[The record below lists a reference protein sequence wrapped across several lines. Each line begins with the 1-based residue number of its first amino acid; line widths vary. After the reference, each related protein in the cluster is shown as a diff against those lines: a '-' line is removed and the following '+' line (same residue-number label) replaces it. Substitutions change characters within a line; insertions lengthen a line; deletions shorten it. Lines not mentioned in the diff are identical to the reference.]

1 MARVRD
7 PAGYD
12 GQREMI
18 LSKAAQL
25 FAQRGY
31 AGTSMNEVAAA
42 CGVSK
47 ATLYHYV
54 RDKHDLAVR
63 IAEEHVLRL
72 EAVVD
77 EVLREQVAPEDRLRE
92 LIRRF
97 VAEYALAQNA
107 QRVLTEDVRF
117 LREEDQARVLGVER
131 RVVAA
136 FARTIAEVRGEDAQ
150 SRLGKPMAML
160 LFGMINW
167 MFTWL
172 KPGRELDHDAIGLM
186 VADLF
191 FGGVQAVALPEALVG
206 DKAPPQA
213 PRSHRRSRVAPDCFT
228 TTSRWRGSPRSR
240 RTD

>member
-7 PAGYD
+7 IAGYD

-18 LSKAAQL
+18 LAHAAQL

-72 EAVVD
+72 EAVVA
-77 EVLREQVAPEDRLRE
+77 EVLRDHTKPEDRLRE
-92 LIRRF
+92 LIKRF
-97 VAEYALAQNA
+97 VAEYTLAQNA

-117 LREEDQARVLGVER
+117 LRDEDQARILDVER

-136 FARTIAEVRGEDAQ
+136 FSRTISEVRGEGEDSHVA
-150 SRLGKPMAML
+150 KPMAML

-172 KPGRELDHDAIGLM
+172 KPGRELDDEAIGSM

-191 FGGVQAVALPEALVG
+191 FGGVREV
-206 DKAPPQA
+206 KPPA
-213 PRSHRRSRVAPDCFT
+213 SKKKRNLSA
-228 TTSRWRGSPRSR
+228 
-240 RTD
+240 

>member
-18 LSKAAQL
+18 LSHAAQL

-54 RDKHDLAVR
+54 IDKHDLAVR

-72 EAVVD
+72 EALVND
-77 EVLREQVAPEDRLRE
+77 TLQAHADPEQRLHA
-92 LIRRF
+92 LIRGF
-97 VAEYALAQNA
+97 GQEYAQAQNA
-107 QRVLTEDVRF
+107 HRVLTEDVRF
-117 LREEDQARVLGVER
+117 LQDDDRQRVLGKERAVVETFAQA
-131 RVVAA
+131 VAQL
-136 FARTIAEVRGEDAQ
+136 RPDADGAGL
-150 SRLGKPMAML
+150 SKALAML
-160 LFGMINW
+160 LFGMMNW

-172 KPGRELDHDAIGLM
+172 RPDGSLDHEAM
-186 VADLF
+186 APVVADLF
-191 FGGVQAVALPEALVG
+191 LGGLSAVQTPGKPGHQTAGKKIV
-206 DKAPPQA
+206 
-213 PRSHRRSRVAPDCFT
+213 T
-228 TTSRWRGSPRSR
+228 TVNCGA
-240 RTD
+240 

>member
-18 LSKAAQL
+18 LSHAAQL

-72 EAVVD
+72 ETLV
-77 EVLREQVAPEDRLRE
+77 EETLRDYDTPEARLRE

-97 VAEYALAQNA
+97 VDEYALAQNA

-117 LREEDQARVLGVER
+117 LREEDQQRVLGVER

-136 FARTIAEVRGEDAQ
+136 FARTIAEVRGEPADSA
-150 SRLGKPMAML
+150 LGKPMAML

-167 MFTWL
+167 TFTWL
-172 KPGRELDHDAIGLM
+172 KPGRELDHEAIGDM
-186 VADLF
+186 VAELF
-191 FGGVQAVALPEALVG
+191 FGGVRAVQVPPALAEAQAK
-206 DKAPPQA
+206 KARKKSA
-213 PRSHRRSRVAPDCFT
+213 
-228 TTSRWRGSPRSR
+228 
-240 RTD
+240 

>member
-12 GQREMI
+12 GQREII
-18 LSKAAQL
+18 LSNAAQL

-72 EAVVD
+72 ESVVD
-77 EVLREQVAPEDRLRE
+77 EVLRDHAEPEARLRE

-97 VAEYALAQNA
+97 VAEYAIAQNA

-117 LREEDQARVLGVER
+117 LREEDQLRIVNVER

-136 FARTIAEVRGEDAQ
+136 FARTIAEARGEEPQ

-167 MFTWL
+167 TFTWL
-172 KPGRELDHDAIGLM
+172 KPGRELDHEAIGAM

-191 FGGVQAVALPEALVG
+191 FGGVRAV
-206 DKAPPQA
+206 
-213 PRSHRRSRVAPDCFT
+213 VAPDT
-228 TTSRWRGSPRSR
+228 PVQPKRVAGKPVRKTSPATR
-240 RTD
+240 

>member
-18 LSKAAQL
+18 LSNAAQL

-63 IAEEHVLRL
+63 IAEEHVQRL
-72 EAVVD
+72 EAVVQ
-77 EVLREQVAPEDRLRE
+77 EVMREHSTPEARLAA
-92 LIRRF
+92 LIRSF
-97 VAEYALAQNA
+97 VAEYAVAQNA

-117 LREEDQARVLGVER
+117 LREEDQARIIGVER

-136 FARTIAEVRGEDAQ
+136 FARTIAEVRGEDAT
-150 SRLGKPMAML
+150 SKLGKPMAML

-167 MFTWL
+167 MFTWM
-172 KPGRELDHDAIGLM
+172 KPGRELDHDAIGVI

-191 FGGVQAVALPEALVG
+191 FGGVRAVELPPALAAKGER
-206 DKAPPQA
+206 APA
-213 PRSHRRSRVAPDCFT
+213 GARKLR
-228 TTSRWRGSPRSR
+228 
-240 RTD
+240 

>member
-7 PAGYD
+7 LAGYD
-12 GQREMI
+12 TQREMI
-18 LSKAAQL
+18 LSNAAQL
-25 FAQRGY
+25 FAQRGF

-72 EAVVD
+72 ENVVQ
-77 EVLREQVAPEDRLRE
+77 EVLAENTAPEQRLRE
-92 LIRRF
+92 LILRF
-97 VAEYALAQNA
+97 VAEYAVAQNA

-117 LREEDQARVLGVER
+117 LGAEDQARIIGVER

-136 FARTIAEVRGEDAQ
+136 FAQTIDAVRGAEAD

-167 MFTWL
+167 MFTWF
-172 KPGRELDHDAIGLM
+172 KSNRELDHEAIGGI

-191 FGGVQAVALPEALVG
+191 FGGVRAIE
-206 DKAPPQA
+206 PPA
-213 PRSHRRSRVAPDCFT
+213 PRLPVK
-228 TTSRWRGSPRSR
+228 PRTHP
-240 RTD
+240 RT

>member
-18 LSKAAQL
+18 LSNAAQL

-63 IAEEHVLRL
+63 IAEEHVQRL
-72 EAVVD
+72 EAVVE
-77 EVLREQVAPEDRLRE
+77 EVLREHETPEARLGA
-92 LIRRF
+92 LIRSF
-97 VAEYALAQNA
+97 VAEYAMAQNA

-117 LREEDQARVLGVER
+117 LREEDQQRIIGVER

-136 FARTIAEVRGEDAQ
+136 FARTIAEVRGEDPA
-150 SRLGKPMAML
+150 SKLGKPMAML

-167 MFTWL
+167 MFTWM
-172 KPGRELDHDAIGLM
+172 KPGRELDPEAIGEI

-191 FGGVQAVALPEALVG
+191 FGGVRAVELPAALAAKGERALAG
-206 DKAPPQA
+206 ARKL
-213 PRSHRRSRVAPDCFT
+213 R
-228 TTSRWRGSPRSR
+228 
-240 RTD
+240 

>member
-18 LSKAAQL
+18 LSHAAAL

-72 EAVVD
+72 EALVND
-77 EVLREQVAPEDRLRE
+77 TLGRHADPAQRLQA
-92 LIRRF
+92 LIRGFGR
-97 VAEYALAQNA
+97 EYAQAQNA
-107 QRVLTEDVRF
+107 HRVLTEDVRF
-117 LREEDQARVLGVER
+117 LREEDQQRILDVER

-136 FARTIAEVRGEDAQ
+136 FAATIAEVRGEAPDSA
-150 SRLGKPMAML
+150 LGKPLAML

-167 MFTWL
+167 TFTWL
-172 KPGRELDHDAIGLM
+172 KPGGALDHDTIGTM
-186 VADLF
+186 VSELF
-191 FGGVQAVALPEALVG
+191 FGGVGAVSLPAT
-206 DKAPPQA
+206 AR
-213 PRSHRRSRVAPDCFT
+213 PRK
-228 TTSRWRGSPRSR
+228 PRAA
-240 RTD
+240 

>member
-12 GQREMI
+12 GQREII
-18 LSKAAQL
+18 LSNAAQL

-72 EAVVD
+72 ESVVD
-77 EVLREQVAPEDRLRE
+77 EVLRDHAEPEARLRE

-97 VAEYALAQNA
+97 VAEYAIAQNA

-117 LREEDQARVLGVER
+117 LREEDQLRIVNVER

-136 FARTIAEVRGEDAQ
+136 FARTIAEARGDEPHD
-150 SRLGKPMAML
+150 RLGKPMAML

-167 MFTWL
+167 TFTWL
-172 KPGRELDHDAIGLM
+172 KPGRELDHEAIGAM

-191 FGGVQAVALPEALVG
+191 FGGVRAV
-206 DKAPPQA
+206 
-213 PRSHRRSRVAPDCFT
+213 VAPDALGQPKRVAGKSVRKT
-228 TTSRWRGSPRSR
+228 NPAAR
-240 RTD
+240 

>member
-7 PAGYD
+7 PVGYD

-18 LSKAAQL
+18 LSHAAQL

-72 EAVVD
+72 EALVEETLAAHAD
-77 EVLREQVAPEDRLRE
+77 PEQRLQA
-92 LIRRF
+92 LIRGFGR
-97 VAEYALAQNA
+97 EYAQAQNA
-107 QRVLTEDVRF
+107 HRVLTEDVRF
-117 LREEDQARVLGVER
+117 LREEDQQRILDVER

-136 FARTIAEVRGEDAQ
+136 FAQTIAQVRGEPPDSA
-150 SRLGKPMAML
+150 LGKPLAML

-167 MFTWL
+167 TFTWL
-172 KPGRELDHDAIGLM
+172 RPGGSLDHEAIGTM
-186 VADLF
+186 VSELF
-191 FGGVQAVALPEALVG
+191 FGGVRAVGVPAAK
-206 DKAPPQA
+206 KA
-213 PRSHRRSRVAPDCFT
+213 RT
-228 TTSRWRGSPRSR
+228 TRKA
-240 RTD
+240 

>member
-18 LSKAAQL
+18 LSNAAQL

-63 IAEEHVLRL
+63 IAEEHVQRL
-72 EAVVD
+72 EAVVE
-77 EVLREQVAPEDRLRE
+77 EVMREHATPEARLAA
-92 LIRRF
+92 LIRSF
-97 VAEYALAQNA
+97 VAEYAMAQNA
-107 QRVLTEDVRF
+107 QRELTDDVRV
-117 LREEDQARVLGVER
+117 LREEDQQRILGVER

-150 SRLGKPMAML
+150 SKLGKPMAML

-167 MFTWL
+167 MFTWM
-172 KPGRELDHDAIGLM
+172 KPGRELDHEAIGVI

-191 FGGVQAVALPEALVG
+191 FGGVRAVKQPPALEPEKRAVAGAR
-206 DKAPPQA
+206 KA
-213 PRSHRRSRVAPDCFT
+213 R
-228 TTSRWRGSPRSR
+228 
-240 RTD
+240 

>member
-12 GQREMI
+12 GQRDMI
-18 LSKAAQL
+18 LSNAAQL

-31 AGTSMNEVAAA
+31 VGTSMNEVAAA

-63 IAEEHVLRL
+63 IAEEHVRRL

-77 EVLREQVAPEDRLRE
+77 QVLRQHLSPEARLRA
-92 LIRRF
+92 LIRHF
-97 VAEYALAQNA
+97 VAEYAVAQNA

-117 LREEDQARVLGVER
+117 LREEDQRRILDVER

-136 FARTIAEVRGEDAQ
+136 FAKTIGEVRGDGAHGEQDAV
-150 SRLGKPMAML
+150 GKPLAML

-172 KPGRELDHDAIGLM
+172 KPGRALDHEAIGTM
-186 VADLF
+186 VTELF
-191 FGGVQAVALPEALVG
+191 FGGVKAVGVPSALTRRRAAGKAVVG
-206 DKAPPQA
+206 LDTERPL
-213 PRSHRRSRVAPDCFT
+213 
-228 TTSRWRGSPRSR
+228 G
-240 RTD
+240 

>member
-18 LSKAAQL
+18 LSNAAQL
-25 FAQRGY
+25 FAQRGF

-72 EAVVD
+72 EAVVE
-77 EVLREQVAPEDRLRE
+77 EVLREHETPDDRLRE
-92 LIRRF
+92 LIQRF
-97 VAEYALAQNA
+97 VAEYAMAQNA

-117 LREEDQARVLGVER
+117 LHEEDQARILSVER

-150 SRLGKPMAML
+150 SKLGKPMAML

-167 MFTWL
+167 MFTWF
-172 KPGRELDHDAIGLM
+172 KPNRELDHDAIGSM
-186 VADLF
+186 VAGLF
-191 FGGVQAVALPEALVG
+191 FGGVRTVVLPDALAG
-206 DKAPPQA
+206 DRHVDAPVRKARESA
-213 PRSHRRSRVAPDCFT
+213 R
-228 TTSRWRGSPRSR
+228 
-240 RTD
+240 

>member
-18 LSKAAQL
+18 LSNAAQL

-72 EAVVD
+72 EAVVE
-77 EVLREQVAPEDRLRE
+77 EVLREHETPDDRLRE
-92 LIRRF
+92 LIQRF
-97 VAEYALAQNA
+97 VAEYAMAQNA

-117 LREEDQARVLGVER
+117 LHEEDQARILSVER

-150 SRLGKPMAML
+150 SKLGKPMAML

-167 MFTWL
+167 MFTWF
-172 KPGRELDHDAIGLM
+172 KPNRELDHDAIGSM
-186 VADLF
+186 VAELF
-191 FGGVQAVALPEALVG
+191 FGGVRTVVLPDALAG
-206 DKAPPQA
+206 DRRVDAPVRKARESA
-213 PRSHRRSRVAPDCFT
+213 R
-228 TTSRWRGSPRSR
+228 
-240 RTD
+240 

>member
-18 LSKAAQL
+18 LSNAAQL
-25 FAQRGY
+25 FAQRGF

-54 RDKHDLAVR
+54 RDKHELALR
-63 IAEEHVLRL
+63 IAEDHVLRL

-77 EVLREQVAPEDRLRE
+77 EVLREHAAPEDRLRE

-97 VAEYALAQNA
+97 VVEYAVAQNA

-117 LREEDQARVLGVER
+117 LSEDDQARIVAVER

-136 FARTIAEVRGEDAQ
+136 FARTIAEVRGDDPQ

-172 KPGRELDHDAIGLM
+172 KPDRELDHEAIGVM
-186 VADLF
+186 VAELF
-191 FGGVQAVALPEALVG
+191 FGGVKSVDLPPALASG
-206 DKAPPQA
+206 KAGPRPPA
-213 PRSHRRSRVAPDCFT
+213 
-228 TTSRWRGSPRSR
+228 GSGLR
-240 RTD
+240 

>member
-7 PAGYD
+7 PANYD
-12 GQREMI
+12 GQRDMI
-18 LSKAAQL
+18 LANAAQL

-77 EVLREQVAPEDRLRE
+77 EVLRAHATPEARLDA
-92 LIRRF
+92 LIRNF
-97 VAEYALAQNA
+97 VAEYAVAQNA

-117 LREEDQARVLGVER
+117 LREEDQARIIGVER

-136 FARTIAEVRGEDAQ
+136 FARTIAEVRGEDA
-150 SRLGKPMAML
+150 SSKLGKPMAML

-167 MFTWL
+167 MFTWM
-172 KPGRELDHDAIGLM
+172 KPGRELDHQAIGGI

-191 FGGVQAVALPEALVG
+191 FGGVRAVELPP
-206 DKAPPQA
+206 APA
-213 PRSHRRSRVAPDCFT
+213 TKRERTAAGARKRR
-228 TTSRWRGSPRSR
+228 
-240 RTD
+240 

>member
-18 LSKAAQL
+18 LSNAAQL

-63 IAEEHVLRL
+63 IAEEHVQRL
-72 EAVVD
+72 EAVVE
-77 EVLREQVAPEDRLRE
+77 EVLREHATPEARLNA
-92 LIRRF
+92 LIRSF
-97 VAEYALAQNA
+97 VAEYAMAQNA

-117 LREEDQARVLGVER
+117 LREEDQERIIGVER

-136 FARTIAEVRGEDAQ
+136 FARTIAEVRGEAPA
-150 SRLGKPMAML
+150 SKLGKPMAML

-167 MFTWL
+167 MFTWM
-172 KPGRELDHDAIGLM
+172 KPGRELDHEAIGHM

-191 FGGVQAVALPEALVG
+191 FGGVRAVELPPALSPKGERAIAGARKL
-206 DKAPPQA
+206 
-213 PRSHRRSRVAPDCFT
+213 RR
-228 TTSRWRGSPRSR
+228 GE
-240 RTD
+240 

>member
-18 LSKAAQL
+18 LSHAAQL

-54 RDKHDLAVR
+54 IDKHDLAVR

-72 EAVVD
+72 EALVND
-77 EVLREQVAPEDRLRE
+77 TLQAHADPEQRLHA
-92 LIRRF
+92 LIRGF
-97 VAEYALAQNA
+97 GQEYAQAQNA
-107 QRVLTEDVRF
+107 HRVLTEDVRF
-117 LREEDQARVLGVER
+117 LREQDQQRILDVER

-136 FARTIAEVRGEDAQ
+136 FAQTIAQVRGEPADSA
-150 SRLGKPMAML
+150 LGKPLAML

-167 MFTWL
+167 TFTWL
-172 KPGRELDHDAIGLM
+172 KPGGTLDHDAIGTM
-186 VADLF
+186 VSQLF
-191 FGGVQAVALPEALVG
+191 FGGVRAVSVPDGKKPRKARQA
-206 DKAPPQA
+206 
-213 PRSHRRSRVAPDCFT
+213 
-228 TTSRWRGSPRSR
+228 
-240 RTD
+240 

>member
-18 LSKAAQL
+18 LSNAAQL

-63 IAEEHVLRL
+63 IAEEHVRRL
-72 EAVVD
+72 EAVVE
-77 EVLREQVAPEDRLRE
+77 EVLQAHATPEARLAA
-92 LIRRF
+92 LIRSF
-97 VAEYALAQNA
+97 VAEYAMAQNA

-117 LREEDQARVLGVER
+117 LREEDQQRIIGVER

-136 FARTIAEVRGEDAQ
+136 FARTIAEVRGEDAD
-150 SRLGKPMAML
+150 SKLGKPMAML

-167 MFTWL
+167 MFTWM
-172 KPGRELDHDAIGLM
+172 KPGRELDHAAIGEM

-191 FGGVQAVALPEALVG
+191 FGGVRAVQVPAALASAQPRASAR
-206 DKAPPQA
+206 KA
-213 PRSHRRSRVAPDCFT
+213 R
-228 TTSRWRGSPRSR
+228 
-240 RTD
+240 

>member
-18 LSKAAQL
+18 LANAAQL

-72 EAVVD
+72 EAVVA
-77 EVLREQVAPEDRLRE
+77 EVLREHAEPADRLRE

-97 VAEYALAQNA
+97 VAEYTIAQNA

-117 LREEDQARVLGVER
+117 LRAEDQARILGVER
-131 RVVAA
+131 RVVEA
-136 FARTIAEVRGEDAQ
+136 FARTIAEVRGEPAQ
-150 SRLGKPMAML
+150 SLLGKPMAML

-172 KPGRELDHDAIGLM
+172 KTDGALDGAAIGEM
-186 VADLF
+186 VAQLY
-191 FGGVQAVALPEALVG
+191 FGGVGAVEAPGVAAG
-206 DKAPPQA
+206 ATRTA
-213 PRSHRRSRVAPDCFT
+213 AGPRK
-228 TTSRWRGSPRSR
+228 PR
-240 RTD
+240 

>member
-18 LSKAAQL
+18 LLNAAQL

-63 IAEEHVLRL
+63 IAEEHVQRL
-72 EAVVD
+72 EAVVE
-77 EVLREQVAPEDRLRE
+77 EVLRDHATPEARLAA
-92 LIRRF
+92 LIRSF

-117 LREEDQARVLGVER
+117 LREEDQQRIVGVER

-150 SRLGKPMAML
+150 SKLGKPMAML

-167 MFTWL
+167 MFTWM
-172 KPGRELDHDAIGLM
+172 KPGRELDHAAIGEM

-191 FGGVQAVALPEALVG
+191 FGGVRAVKVPPALLDAEPLPGSEA
-206 DKAPPQA
+206 QQ
-213 PRSHRRSRVAPDCFT
+213 SR
-228 TTSRWRGSPRSR
+228 
-240 RTD
+240 

>member
-18 LSKAAQL
+18 LSNAAQL
-25 FAQRGY
+25 FAQRGF

-63 IAEEHVLRL
+63 IAEEHVQRL
-72 EAVVD
+72 ESVVQ
-77 EVLREQVAPEDRLRE
+77 EVLREHQAPEARLAE

-97 VAEYALAQNA
+97 VAEYAIAQNA

-117 LREEDQARVLGVER
+117 LREEDQERILNVER

-136 FARTIAEVRGEDAQ
+136 FARTIAEVRGEDPQ
-150 SRLGKPMAML
+150 SKLGKPMAML

-172 KPGRELDHDAIGLM
+172 KPGRELDHDAIGAM
-186 VADLF
+186 VSELF
-191 FGGVQAVALPEALVG
+191 FGGVRAVTLPEALAA
-206 DKAPPQA
+206 DQRHA
-213 PRSHRRSRVAPDCFT
+213 T
-228 TTSRWRGSPRSR
+228 IRGTPAA
-240 RTD
+240 

>member
-18 LSKAAQL
+18 LSNAAQL

-63 IAEEHVLRL
+63 IAEEHVQRL
-72 EAVVD
+72 EAVVE
-77 EVLREQVAPEDRLRE
+77 EVMREHSTPEARLAA
-92 LIRRF
+92 LIRSF
-97 VAEYALAQNA
+97 VAEYAMAQNA

-117 LREEDQARVLGVER
+117 LREEDQARIIGVER

-136 FARTIAEVRGEDAQ
+136 FARTIAEVRGEDAT
-150 SRLGKPMAML
+150 SKLGKPMAML

-167 MFTWL
+167 MFTWM
-172 KPGRELDHDAIGLM
+172 KPGRELDHEAIGEI

-191 FGGVQAVALPEALVG
+191 FGGVRAVQLPPAPAAKG
-206 DKAPPQA
+206 DRATAGARKL
-213 PRSHRRSRVAPDCFT
+213 R
-228 TTSRWRGSPRSR
+228 
-240 RTD
+240 

>member
-1 MARVRD
+1 MARIRD

-18 LSKAAQL
+18 LSNAAQL

-54 RDKHDLAVR
+54 RDKHELAVR
-63 IAEEHVLRL
+63 IAEEHVQRL
-72 EAVVD
+72 EAVVR
-77 EVLREQVAPEDRLRE
+77 EVLAANPSPDARLRE
-92 LIRRF
+92 LILRF
-97 VAEYALAQNA
+97 VAEYAVAQHA

-117 LREEDQARVLGVER
+117 LAAADQVRILDAER

-136 FARTIAEVRGEDAQ
+136 FADTIDAVRGDRAA

-172 KPGRELDHDAIGLM
+172 KPGRALDHAEIGAM

-191 FGGVQAVALPEALVG
+191 FGGVHAVRMPDAPSLP
-206 DKAPPQA
+206 PPA
-213 PRSHRRSRVAPDCFT
+213 STKTGAKRR
-228 TTSRWRGSPRSR
+228 
-240 RTD
+240 

>member
-18 LSKAAQL
+18 LSNAAQL

-63 IAEEHVLRL
+63 IAEEHVQRL
-72 EAVVD
+72 EAVV
-77 EVLREQVAPEDRLRE
+77 EQVMREHSTPEARLAA
-92 LIRRF
+92 LIRSF
-97 VAEYALAQNA
+97 VAEYAVAQNA

-117 LREEDQARVLGVER
+117 LREEDQARIVGVER

-136 FARTIAEVRGEDAQ
+136 FARTIAEVRGEAA
-150 SRLGKPMAML
+150 SSKLGKPMAML

-167 MFTWL
+167 MFTWM
-172 KPGRELDHDAIGLM
+172 KPNRELDHEAIGEI
-186 VADLF
+186 VSDLF
-191 FGGVQAVALPEALVG
+191 FGGVRAVELPPALAPKGKRAAVG
-206 DKAPPQA
+206 
-213 PRSHRRSRVAPDCFT
+213 PR
-228 TTSRWRGSPRSR
+228 
-240 RTD
+240 

>member
-18 LSKAAQL
+18 LSNAAQL

-63 IAEEHVLRL
+63 IAEEHVQRL
-72 EAVVD
+72 EAVVE
-77 EVLREQVAPEDRLRE
+77 EVLREHETPEARLGA
-92 LIRRF
+92 LIRSF
-97 VAEYALAQNA
+97 VAEYAMAQNA

-117 LREEDQARVLGVER
+117 LREEDQQRIIGVER

-136 FARTIAEVRGEDAQ
+136 FARTIADVRGEDPA
-150 SRLGKPMAML
+150 SKLGKPMAML

-167 MFTWL
+167 MFTWM
-172 KPGRELDHDAIGLM
+172 KPGRELDPAAIGEI

-191 FGGVQAVALPEALVG
+191 FGGVRAVELPPALAAKGER
-206 DKAPPQA
+206 APA
-213 PRSHRRSRVAPDCFT
+213 GARKLR
-228 TTSRWRGSPRSR
+228 
-240 RTD
+240 

>member
-18 LSKAAQL
+18 LSNAAQL

-63 IAEEHVLRL
+63 IAEEHVRRL
-72 EAVVD
+72 EAVVE
-77 EVLREQVAPEDRLRE
+77 EVLREHATPQARLAA
-92 LIRRF
+92 LIRSF

-117 LREEDQARVLGVER
+117 LREEDQQRIIGVER

-136 FARTIAEVRGEDAQ
+136 FARTIAEVRGEEAD
-150 SRLGKPMAML
+150 SKLGKPMAML

-167 MFTWL
+167 MFTWM
-172 KPGRELDHDAIGLM
+172 KPGRELDHAAIGEM

-191 FGGVQAVALPEALVG
+191 FGGVRAVQVPAALAAAEPPAQAGAR
-206 DKAPPQA
+206 KA
-213 PRSHRRSRVAPDCFT
+213 R
-228 TTSRWRGSPRSR
+228 
-240 RTD
+240 

>member
-77 EVLREQVAPEDRLRE
+77 EVLSEHAAPEARLRE

-97 VAEYALAQNA
+97 VAEYAIAQNA

-117 LREEDQARVLGVER
+117 LRADDQARILGVER

-136 FARTIAEVRGEDAQ
+136 FARSIAEARGDSTQ
-150 SRLGKPMAML
+150 SALGKPMAML

-172 KPGRELDHDAIGLM
+172 KPDRELDHEAIGVM

-191 FGGVQAVALPEALVG
+191 FGGVQAVSMPDALAA
-206 DKAPPQA
+206 KK
-213 PRSHRRSRVAPDCFT
+213 
-228 TTSRWRGSPRSR
+228 
-240 RTD
+240 RTQRPG

>member
-18 LSKAAQL
+18 LSNAAQL
-25 FAQRGY
+25 FAQRGF

-63 IAEEHVLRL
+63 IAEEHVQRL
-72 EAVVD
+72 EAVVQ
-77 EVLREQVAPEDRLRE
+77 EVLREHQAPEARLAE

-97 VAEYALAQNA
+97 VAEYAIAQNA

-117 LREEDQARVLGVER
+117 LREEDQQRILDVER

-136 FARTIAEVRGEDAQ
+136 FASTIAEVRGEDAQ
-150 SRLGKPMAML
+150 SKLGKPMAML

-172 KPGRELDHDAIGLM
+172 KPGRELDHEAIGVM
-186 VADLF
+186 VAELF
-191 FGGVQAVALPEALVG
+191 FGGVKAVTLPEALEADQRHATIPG
-206 DKAPPQA
+206 TPAA
-213 PRSHRRSRVAPDCFT
+213 
-228 TTSRWRGSPRSR
+228 
-240 RTD
+240 

>member
-18 LSKAAQL
+18 LSNAAQL

-63 IAEEHVLRL
+63 IAEEHVQRL
-72 EAVVD
+72 EAVVE
-77 EVLREQVAPEDRLRE
+77 EVLREHATPDARLAA
-92 LIRRF
+92 LIRSF
-97 VAEYALAQNA
+97 VAEYAVAQNA

-117 LREEDQARVLGVER
+117 LREEDQQRILGVER

-136 FARTIAEVRGEDAQ
+136 FARTIAEVRGEDA
-150 SRLGKPMAML
+150 SSKLGKPMAML

-167 MFTWL
+167 MFTWM
-172 KPGRELDHDAIGLM
+172 KPGRELDHEAIGVI

-191 FGGVQAVALPEALVG
+191 FGGVRAVKLPPALEAGKRAVAGAR
-206 DKAPPQA
+206 KA
-213 PRSHRRSRVAPDCFT
+213 R
-228 TTSRWRGSPRSR
+228 
-240 RTD
+240 

>member
-1 MARVRD
+1 MARTRD

-18 LSKAAQL
+18 LSNAAQL

-63 IAEEHVLRL
+63 IAEEHVRRL
-72 EAVVD
+72 EEVVD
-77 EVLREQVAPEDRLRE
+77 DVLREHATPEARLAE

-97 VAEYALAQNA
+97 VAEYAIAQNA

-117 LREEDQARVLGVER
+117 LRAEDQTRIVEVER

-150 SRLGKPMAML
+150 SKLGKPMAML

-172 KPGRELDHDAIGLM
+172 KPGRELDHAAIGTM
-186 VADLF
+186 VAQLF
-191 FGGVQAVALPEALVG
+191 FGGVRAVEFPDALA
-206 DKAPPQA
+206 APA
-213 PRSHRRSRVAPDCFT
+213 KRVAGAG
-228 TTSRWRGSPRSR
+228 RKAR
-240 RTD
+240 

>member
-7 PAGYD
+7 TAGYD

-18 LSKAAQL
+18 LANAAQL

-63 IAEEHVLRL
+63 IAEDHVLRL
-72 EAVVD
+72 EAIVT
-77 EVLREQVAPEDRLRE
+77 EILREHAEPEARLRE

-97 VAEYALAQNA
+97 VAESAIAQNA

-117 LREEDQARVLGVER
+117 LREEDRARIIGVER

-136 FARTIAEVRGEDAQ
+136 FARTIAEVRGEAPD
-150 SRLGKPMAML
+150 SLLGKPMAML

-172 KPGRELDHDAIGLM
+172 KPDGELDGDAIGRIVSQLY
-186 VADLF
+186 
-191 FGGVQAVALPEALVG
+191 FGGVRAVVRPGSASL
-206 DKAPPQA
+206 
-213 PRSHRRSRVAPDCFT
+213 HSRGT
-228 TTSRWRGSPRSR
+228 K
-240 RTD
+240 

>member
-18 LSKAAQL
+18 LSNAAQL

-72 EAVVD
+72 EAVVA
-77 EVLREQVAPEDRLRE
+77 EVLREHADPQERLGE

-97 VAEYALAQNA
+97 VAEYTIAQNA

-117 LREEDQARVLGVER
+117 LRAEDQARIIGVER
-131 RVVAA
+131 RVVDA
-136 FARTIAEVRGEDAQ
+136 FARTIAEVRGEDAK
-150 SRLGKPMAML
+150 SLLGKPMAML

-172 KPGRELDHDAIGLM
+172 KTDGALDGAAIGEM
-186 VADLF
+186 VAQLY
-191 FGGVQAVALPEALVG
+191 FGGVRAVE
-206 DKAPPQA
+206 APPRA
-213 PRSHRRSRVAPDCFT
+213 HKGRR
-228 TTSRWRGSPRSR
+228 
-240 RTD
+240 

>member
-18 LSKAAQL
+18 LSHAAAL

-54 RDKHDLAVR
+54 ADKHDLAVR

-72 EAVVD
+72 EALV
-77 EVLREQVAPEDRLRE
+77 EETLRAHADPQQRLQA
-92 LIRRF
+92 LIHGFGR
-97 VAEYALAQNA
+97 EYAQAQNA
-107 QRVLTEDVRF
+107 HRVLTEDVRF
-117 LREEDQARVLGVER
+117 LREEDQQRILDVER

-136 FARTIAEVRGEDAQ
+136 FAQTIAEVRGEPADSA
-150 SRLGKPMAML
+150 LGKPLAML

-167 MFTWL
+167 TFTWL
-172 KPGRELDHDAIGLM
+172 RPGGALDHDAIGTM
-186 VADLF
+186 VSELF
-191 FGGVQAVALPEALVG
+191 FGGVGAVSVPAAKEPG
-206 DKAPPQA
+206 KARKQRA
-213 PRSHRRSRVAPDCFT
+213 A
-228 TTSRWRGSPRSR
+228 
-240 RTD
+240 